1 MARLD
6 IYPMPGAGRGGY
18 VVDVQARLLDHLA
31 TRAVIPL
38 LPLSD
43 APPPIKDLN
52 PVFDIEGTP
61 HVLLTQAIASVPVRE
76 LRRAIASLDQ
86 DHDRITRVLDVLFLG
101 L

>member
-6 IYPMPGAGRGGY
+6 VHPMPGARRGGY

-31 TRAVIPL
+31 TRAVVPL

-52 PVFDIEGTP
+52 PVFDIDGTP

-76 LRRAIASLDQ
+76 LRGALASLDPE
-86 DHDRITRVLDVLFLG
+86 HDRITRALDVLFLG